1 MHIKQEREFVVKTE
15 TDIDEHPFILEDV
28 KIQDSETMIHQ
39 LQDEKEKMIK
49 DFVSIKGE
57 NQKLNLEIQ
66 RKNME
71 IEKLKQQQF
80 TQESNFKKKI
90 NQLEA
95 EMSDLKKISS
105 ADVDKRAQND
115 KTISKLN
122 TENRELLARLKQ
134 VQQSANDSVLSEQNR
149 SAIRNSTQY
158 DSADEEFEVEMILN
172 DRMVKG
178 QREYLVRWKG
188 YTAKYDLWVKK
199 KDLSCSKILKEYMK
213 MRK

>member
-1 MHIKQEREFVVKTE
+1 
-15 TDIDEHPFILEDV
+15 
-28 KIQDSETMIHQ
+28 
-39 LQDEKEKMIK
+39 
-49 DFVSIKGE
+49 
-57 NQKLNLEIQ
+57 
-66 RKNME
+66 ME

-95 EMSDLKKISS
+95 EMSDLKKINS
-105 ADVDKRAQND
+105 ANVDKRAQND

-178 QREYLVRWKG
+178 QHEYLVRWKG